1 MLRRIAG
8 IGPKTARAVEKAR
21 HEVCPETEE
30 AWARSLG
37 AEIITIVEEGYPPG
51 RLKRLAVPPPVL
63 YVLGTLPKEPAVA
76 IVGTRRPSR
85 SGIAQARLFSGAA
98 VAAGRTVV
106 SGLARGGIDYFAHRE
121 AVQRGGQNGRG
132 TGLEPS

>member
-1 MLRRIAG
+1 M
-8 IGPKTARAVEKAR
+8 
-21 HEVCPETEE
+21 
-30 AWARSLG
+30 
-37 AEIITIVEEGYPPG
+37 
-51 RLKRLAVPPPVL
+51 PPPVL

-121 AVQRGGQNGRG
+121 AVQRGGKTVAVLGSNLADLYPAEHRG
-132 TGLEPS
+132 GL